1 MGTRQLHTRDR
12 LVLQACI
19 EKELSLQDSCKRLG
33 FSRSTIFRELHR
45 HTRTTRNRKI
55 GCGSCVKFIQCKNQ
69 NKLDNYCKKTEP
81 IKCPRLKTFPYVC
94 NVCKKKLKCNLE
106 HYYYDFEKASEMSH
120 TKRRQHHKRI
130 SISLSDLSMIN
141 RLVTNGLRKG
151 QSLHHIYVSNPSIQI
166 VSERTIRRYLYD
178 RRFEIGPS
186 ELPRYVRFN
195 HNPKYKNNNYRLLS
209 LKNILGRTYQDFQK
223 FMENN
228 KVKNVVELDTVVGKS
243 IDERAILT
251 IYLTKTKFMFGILV
265 EKSVPKSVNK
275 ALLNL
280 KRTINP
286 KIWNE
291 WFNVILTDNGL
302 EFSKLEEIE
311 IDENGEKITN
321 VFYCDP
327 YSSFQKGECERN
339 HEFIRYII
347 SKGKT
352 FDYLNQEDVN
362 LLFSHINSYKR
373 KSLNEKTPYEL
384 TKEFLGAKFL
394 KSTGIIKIPSNQV
407 TLKSNLLK

>member
-1 MGTRQLHTRDR
+1 
-12 LVLQACI
+12 
-19 EKELSLQDSCKRLG
+19 
-33 FSRSTIFRELHR
+33 
-45 HTRTTRNRKI
+45 
-55 GCGSCVKFIQCKNQ
+55 
-69 NKLDNYCKKTEP
+69 
-81 IKCPRLKTFPYVC
+81 
-94 NVCKKKLKCNLE
+94 
-106 HYYYDFEKASEMSH
+106 
-120 TKRRQHHKRI
+120 
-130 SISLSDLSMIN
+130 
-141 RLVTNGLRKG
+141 
-151 QSLHHIYVSNPSIQI
+151 
-166 VSERTIRRYLYD
+166 
-178 RRFEIGPS
+178 
-186 ELPRYVRFN
+186 
-195 HNPKYKNNNYRLLS
+195 
-209 LKNILGRTYQDFQK
+209 
-223 FMENN
+223 
-228 KVKNVVELDTVVGKS
+228 
-243 IDERAILT
+243 
-251 IYLTKTKFMFGILV
+251 MFGILV

-339 HEFIRYII
+339 HEFVRYII

-394 KSTGIIKIPSNQV
+394 KSTGIIKIPLNQV